1 MTTLYLNMQT
11 NDLVMQRWFKNQRN
25 LHQSLRLLL
34 QLGEIIELD
43 EALQTT
49 IKEEMLN
56 NKRVSQAKNSISK
69 YYQVR
74 CHESDG
80 EIFDSLKNRKQRNK
94 YIYSLIYLD
103 ILHFGTKD
111 FTNHCFDLMRVF
123 IPEIGLE
130 RVKKPS
136 SIPQPEVNL
145 TAIMPEPQV
154 VPNPNPMNDIP
165 KPEPKETVLVNTQPA
180 EEYKQ
185 EPKFEPIAPSE
196 EDSTF
201 NQAFSALNEIPS
213 THSSKKDM
221 FHLFEDVKPKNSDP
235 TEEEDEKANDMMQK
249 LLAMRRQ

>member
-1 MTTLYLNMQT
+1 MATLFLNMQT

-34 QLGEIIELD
+34 QLGEIIVLD
-43 EALQTT
+43 DATQTE

-56 NKRVSQAKNSISK
+56 NKRLSQAQNSISK
-69 YYQVR
+69 YYQFR

-80 EIFDSLKNRKQRNK
+80 DIFESLKDKKQRNK
-94 YIYSLIYLD
+94 YVYRLIYLD

-111 FTNHCFDLMRVF
+111 FTTHCFDLMRVF
-123 IPEIGLE
+123 MPEIGLE
-130 RVKKPS
+130 RVKPS
-136 SIPQPEVNL
+136 SIPQPDVHL
-145 TAIMPEPQV
+145 TAIMPEPQI
-154 VPNPNPMNDIP
+154 VPNPNPLDDVP
-165 KPEPKETVLVNTQPA
+165 KPEETEVVLVNTQPA
-180 EEYKQ
+180 EECKP
-185 EPKFEPIAPSE
+185 EPIFEPVAKPE
-196 EDSTF
+196 ADSKF

-213 THSSKKDM
+213 IHSSKKDM